1 MINQYHY
8 NRSAHGF
15 TLIEVVI
22 AIAIFAVIATMAIG
36 GLKAVLTA
44 NQITSVDA
52 DQLAQ
57 LQLAM
62 LIMERD
68 VEQMTDRPITDQN
81 GQVQDAVLARANY
94 LEFTRGGYANPFGQ
108 QNRSTLQR
116 VAYTIRNGQLIRTTW
131 PELDRAPT
139 TQAINHILLN
149 HITTIAFQF
158 MDNHQQFYDSWPPP
172 NQNNSVQS
180 NSNQTASNSSQNAA
194 TITPVG
200 TTLNTANQNNTN
212 QNNTNQNNANQP
224 PVLPIAIKIVLTL
237 GNGDTITR
245 LFAIPGS
252 SLEVPSTS
260 S

>member
-1 MINQYHY
+1 MINQHHY
-8 NRSAHGF
+8 KQSSQGF
-15 TLIEVVI
+15 TLIEVII
-22 AIAIFAVIATMAIG
+22 AIAIFAIIATMVIG

-81 GQVQDAVLARANY
+81 GQVQVAVIASPQY
-94 LEFTRGGYANPFGQ
+94 LEFTHGGYSNPFGL

-116 VAYTIRNGQLIRTTW
+116 VAYTIQNGQLIRTTW

-139 TQAINHILLN
+139 TQAINHVLLSN
-149 HITTIAFQF
+149 ITSIQFQM
-158 MDNHQQFYDSWPPP
+158 MDNNQQFYDSWPPP
-172 NQNNSVQS
+172 NSVQS
-180 NSNQTASNSSQNAA
+180 TSSQTSSNSSQNTA
-194 TITPVG
+194 TTTAVG
-200 TTLNTANQNNTN
+200 TTNTTN
-212 QNNTNQNNANQP
+212 QNNTDQYNANQS
-224 PVLPIAIKIVLTL
+224 PVLPTAIKVVLTL
-237 GNGDTITR
+237 GNGGTITR
-245 LFAIPGS
+245 FFAIPGK
-252 SLEVPSTS
+252 SLETTTTS